1 MTTARRIVK
10 TSTQV
15 GARDMLKM
23 ALFGTHPT
31 AKENKISMLF
41 LDRYTKQKNS
51 NNEWGRTYKM
61 YIAILFKVKT
71 KFTLQK

>member
-31 AKENKISMLF
+31 AKENKIS
-41 LDRYTKQKNS
+41 
-51 NNEWGRTYKM
+51 
-61 YIAILFKVKT
+61 
-71 KFTLQK
+71 